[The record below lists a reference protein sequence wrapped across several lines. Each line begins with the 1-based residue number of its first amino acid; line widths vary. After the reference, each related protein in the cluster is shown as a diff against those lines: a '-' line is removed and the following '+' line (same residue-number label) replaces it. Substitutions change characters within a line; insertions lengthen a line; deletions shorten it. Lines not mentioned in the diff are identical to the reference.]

1 MIKKTI
7 FVLSGLFCFVFLFN
21 NYNASAD
28 SDLKIAAIK
37 KLQQSVIKTLPTE
50 TQIVR
55 IAVLDFEGDDGS
67 IHNAITS
74 AITEKT
80 NFKVIERK
88 DLDKILE
95 EQGLQLKDIMD
106 EKTRIQHGKIK
117 GVQGLLFGKV
127 LGMEKGFLS
136 YSIKVHLK
144 LDDVEKGEIL
154 FSKDFNIKVVS
165 PVRNWLIYGVAGIII
180 LIIIIIALTKR
191 RATVIKTRIKEDVTA
206 RVDITKEI
214 ARALTNISNAKTKL
228 MAKGQMDEAVILK
241 DAERDLQLLKEQ
253 VDNAARGNAD
263 MRKAGEFKQ
272 VLNFDKG
279 MMDSFENLTKSADRL
294 YNKVLQGDLI
304 NFEKEADSLK
314 KDIKNA
320 MNEFSHRKF

>member
-1 MIKKTI
+1 MKKLSLALTI
-7 FVLSGLFCFVFLFN
+7 LFCSIFLI
-21 NYNASAD
+21 SAYALAEA
-28 SDLKIAAIK
+28 DLKTAALK
-37 KLQQSVIKTLPTE
+37 KFQQSIIKALPIE

-55 IAVLDFEGDDGS
+55 IAVLDFEGDDGT
-67 IHNAITS
+67 IQNAVTS

-106 EKTRIQHGKIK
+106 EKTRIRHGKIK

-136 YSIKVHLK
+136 YTVKVHLK

-165 PVRNWLIYGVAGIII
+165 PVRDWIIYGVIGVII
-180 LIIIIIALTKR
+180 LVFIVVALTKR
-191 RATVIKTRIKEDVTA
+191 RATVIKTRVKEDVTV

-228 MAKGQMDEAVILK
+228 MAKGKTDEAVLLK

-253 VDNAARGNAD
+253 VDNAARGSAD

-272 VLNFDKG
+272 VLNFDKA
-279 MMDSFENLTKSADRL
+279 MMDSSENLNKSADRL

-304 NFEKEADSLK
+304 NFEKEADVLK
-314 KDIKNA
+314 RDIKNT

>member
-1 MIKKTI
+1 MKKFRIALTI
-7 FVLSGLFCFVFLFN
+7 LFCSVFLT
-21 NYNASAD
+21 SATALAEA
-28 SDLKIAAIK
+28 DLKPAAIK
-37 KLQQSVIKTLPTE
+37 KLQQSVIKALPTE

-55 IAVLDFEGDDGS
+55 IAILDFEGDDGT
-67 IHNAITS
+67 IQNAITS

-136 YSIKVHLK
+136 YTVKVHLK

-165 PVRNWLIYGVAGIII
+165 PVRNWIIYGVIGVII
-180 LIIIIIALTKR
+180 LVFIVVALTKR
-191 RATVIKTRIKEDVTA
+191 RATVIKARVKEDVTA

-214 ARALTNISNAKTKL
+214 ARALTNTSNAKTKL
-228 MAKGQMDEAVILK
+228 MAKGKTDEAVLLK

-253 VDNAARGNAD
+253 VDNAARGSAD

-272 VLNFDKG
+272 VLNFDKA
-279 MMDSFENLTKSADRL
+279 MMDSFENLTKSADKL

-304 NFEKEADSLK
+304 NFEKETDSLK
-314 KDIKNA
+314 RDIKNT

>member
-1 MIKKTI
+1 MKKI
-7 FVLSGLFCFVFLFN
+7 SFVLFTLFCSIFLISAT
-21 NYNASAD
+21 ASAEA
-28 SDLKIAAIK
+28 DLKASAIK
-37 KLQQSVIKTLPTE
+37 KLQQSVIKALPVE

-55 IAVLDFEGDDGS
+55 IAVLDFEGDDGTVQ
-67 IHNAITS
+67 NAVTS
-74 AITEKT
+74 AIAEKT

-136 YSIKVHLK
+136 YTVKVHLK

-154 FSKDFNIKVVS
+154 FSKDFHIIVVS
-165 PVRNWLIYGVAGIII
+165 PVRNWLIYGVVGIII
-180 LIIIIIALTKR
+180 LIIVIIALTKR
-191 RATVIKTRIKEDVTA
+191 RATVIKTRVKEDVTA

-214 ARALTNISNAKTKL
+214 ARALANISNAKTKL
-228 MAKGQMDEAVILK
+228 MGKGKTDEAVLLK

-253 VDNAARGNAD
+253 VDNAARGSAD
-263 MRKAGEFKQ
+263 MRKAGEFRQ

-279 MMDSFENLTKSADRL
+279 IMDSFENLTKSADRL

-304 NFEKEADSLK
+304 NFDKETDSLK
-314 KDIKNA
+314 RDIKNS

>member
-1 MIKKTI
+1 M
-7 FVLSGLFCFVFLFN
+7 
-21 NYNASAD
+21 
-28 SDLKIAAIK
+28 
-37 KLQQSVIKTLPTE
+37 PTE

-55 IAVLDFEGDDGS
+55 IAILDFEGDDGT
-67 IHNAITS
+67 IQNAITS

-136 YSIKVHLK
+136 YTVKVHLK

-165 PVRNWLIYGVAGIII
+165 PVRNWIIYGVIGVII
-180 LIIIIIALTKR
+180 LVFIVVALTKR
-191 RATVIKTRIKEDVTA
+191 RATVIKARVKEDVTA

-214 ARALTNISNAKTKL
+214 ARALTNTSNAKTKL
-228 MAKGQMDEAVILK
+228 MAKGKTDEAVLLK

-253 VDNAARGNAD
+253 VDNAARGSAD

-272 VLNFDKG
+272 VLNFDKA
-279 MMDSFENLTKSADRL
+279 MMDSFENLTKSADKL

-304 NFEKEADSLK
+304 NFEKETDSLK
-314 KDIKNA
+314 RDIKNT

>member
-1 MIKKTI
+1 MKKI
-7 FVLSGLFCFVFLFN
+7 SFVLSTLFCSLFLISAT
-21 NYNASAD
+21 ASAEA
-28 SDLKIAAIK
+28 DLKPAAIK
-37 KLQQSVIKTLPTE
+37 KLQQSVIKALPTE
-50 TQIVR
+50 TQILR
-55 IAVLDFEGDDGS
+55 ITILDFEGDDGT
-67 IHNAITS
+67 IQNAITS

-95 EQGLQLKDIMD
+95 EQGIQLKDIMD

-136 YSIKVHLK
+136 YTVKVHLK

-165 PVRNWLIYGVAGIII
+165 PVRNWLIYGVIGVII
-180 LIIIIIALTKR
+180 LVFIVVALTKR
-191 RATVIKTRIKEDVTA
+191 RATVIKTRVKEDVTT

-228 MAKGQMDEAVILK
+228 MAKGKTDEAVLLK

-253 VDNAARGNAD
+253 VDNAARGSAD

-272 VLNFDKG
+272 VLDFDKN
-279 MMDSFENLTKSADRL
+279 MTDSFENLTKSADRL
-294 YNKVLQGDLI
+294 YNKVLQGDLV
-304 NFEKEADSLK
+304 NFDKEADSLK
-314 KDIKNA
+314 RDIKNT

>member
-1 MIKKTI
+1 MKKFSLVLTI
-7 FVLSGLFCFVFLFN
+7 LICSIFLI
-21 NYNASAD
+21 SAYAFAEA
-28 SDLKIAAIK
+28 DLKPAAIK
-37 KLQQSVIKTLPTE
+37 KLQQSVIKALPTE

-55 IAVLDFEGDDGS
+55 IAILDFEGDDGT
-67 IHNAITS
+67 IQNAITS

-95 EQGLQLKDIMD
+95 EQGIQLKDIMD

-136 YSIKVHLK
+136 YTVKVHLK

-165 PVRNWLIYGVAGIII
+165 PVRNWIIYGVVGIII
-180 LIIIIIALTKR
+180 LIIVIIALTKR
-191 RATVIKTRIKEDVTA
+191 RATVIETRIKEDVTA

-214 ARALTNISNAKTKL
+214 SRALTNISNAKTKL
-228 MAKGQMDEAVILK
+228 MGKGKTDEAVLLK

-253 VDNAARGNAD
+253 VDNAARGSAD
-263 MRKAGEFKQ
+263 IRKAGEFKQ
-272 VLNFDKG
+272 VLNFDKNIT
-279 MMDSFENLTKSADRL
+279 DSFENLTKLADRL
-294 YNKVLQGDLI
+294 YNKVLQGDLV
-304 NFEKEADSLK
+304 NFDKEADSLK
-314 KDIKNA
+314 RDIKNT

>member
-1 MIKKTI
+1 MKKFIIAITI
-7 FVLSGLFCFVFLFN
+7 LFCSVFLT
-21 NYNASAD
+21 SATALAEA
-28 SDLKIAAIK
+28 DLKPAAIK
-37 KLQQSVIKTLPTE
+37 KLQQSVIKALPTE

-55 IAVLDFEGDDGS
+55 IAILDFEGDDGT
-67 IHNAITS
+67 IQNAITT

-136 YSIKVHLK
+136 YTVKVHLK

-165 PVRNWLIYGVAGIII
+165 PVRNWIIYGVIGVII
-180 LIIIIIALTKR
+180 LVFIIVALTKR
-191 RATVIKTRIKEDVTA
+191 RATVIKARVKEDVTA

-214 ARALTNISNAKTKL
+214 SRALTNISNAKTKL
-228 MAKGQMDEAVILK
+228 MAKGKTDEAVLLK

-253 VDNAARGNAD
+253 VDNAARGSAD

-279 MMDSFENLTKSADRL
+279 IMDSFENLTKSADRL

-304 NFEKEADSLK
+304 NFEKETDSLK
-314 KDIKNA
+314 RDIINT